1 MGSHLAV
8 SFAISEFTNASMS
21 NAFTTLFPPVKL
33 TTMAAEA
40 TFDTLCRKLLL
51 SAFIIIDVEDDV
63 LRVHDRQDVIGE
75 GDVNAMAPLPH
86 A

>member
-1 MGSHLAV
+1 MV
-8 SFAISEFTNASMS
+8 
-21 NAFTTLFPPVKL
+21 P
-33 TTMAAEA
+33 EA